1 MEWGKW
7 GVRVMSGGGGVGVSI
22 QYSVVLYVEI
32 IPGGRVKRNLLRGT
46 LSGLWWCSW
55 GGEGDDNKV
64 VYMWVILCVT

>member
-22 QYSVVLYVEI
+22 QYSVLLYVEI

-55 GGEGDDNKV
+55 GGGGG
-64 VYMWVILCVT
+64 W